1 MGAPLSASLPLVLVA
16 GKVTDSVTSGF
27 LPAAARLAPASAGRA
42 PVTVLTDRPDEHA
55 EVFDGPIVRCEVS
68 DYRDIIA
75 RCEDL
80 AGPGAPAALFS
91 NSDFLQAPTALA
103 AAYYGLPGK
112 DWRAATRAKNKAL
125 MRRHLAG
132 IDPVFSAAADRVP
145 GNAPYPLVLKPR
157 EGVASEDVFLVH
169 DARELAARRAEIR
182 ARRSDPLVAE
192 EYLPGE
198 LHTLETLGDG
208 HSLRV
213 LGSFHT
219 KLSPPPYF
227 IEERLAWA
235 PPLPET
241 GQVIAQLEALGVGF
255 GACHTEFVVHEGR
268 ARLIEVNYRLIGDHC
283 DFLMADLLGVP
294 LFDWILRVHL
304 GERLP
309 AYEPPA
315 DGEGRHAVAEVVL
328 AERDGVLAAAP
339 QPMELTDGGVHV
351 SYRPQRK
358 VGERIAVTRTN
369 RDFLGTIRAIGP
381 SEHEVESALERFR
394 KAHSWT
400 IA

>member
-1 MGAPLSASLPLVLVA
+1 VA
-16 GKVTDSVTSGF
+16 GKATDSVTSGF
-27 LPAAARLAPASAGRA
+27 LPAAARLAPGGRPA
-42 PVTVLTDRPDEHA
+42 VTLLTDRPQEHA
-55 EVFDGPIVRCEVS
+55 EVFDGPIADCEVS
-68 DYRDIIA
+68 DYRAIIA
-75 RCEDL
+75 RCEEL
-80 AGPGAPAALFS
+80 AEGGAPAALFS

-112 DWRAATRAKNKAL
+112 DWRAATRTKNKAL

-132 IDPVFSAAADRVP
+132 VDPVFSAAADGVP
-145 GNAPYPLVLKPR
+145 GDAPYPLVLKPR

-169 DARELAARRAEIR
+169 DAKELAARRAEIR
-182 ARRSDPLVAE
+182 ARRADPLVAE
-192 EYLPGE
+192 EYLPGD

-208 HSLRV
+208 HVLRV
-213 LGSFHT
+213 LGSFRT

-227 IEERLAWA
+227 IEERLEWA
-235 PPLPET
+235 PPPPET
-241 GQVIAQLEALGVGF
+241 NQVLAQLEALGVGF
-255 GACHTEFVVHEGR
+255 GACHTEFVVHQGR

-309 AYEPPA
+309 AHEPPA

-339 QPMELTDGGVHV
+339 PAVELTDGAVRV
-351 SYRPQRK
+351 SYRPQRR
-358 VGERIAVTRTN
+358 VGERIAITRTN
-369 RDFLGTIRAIGP
+369 RDYLGTIRAIGP